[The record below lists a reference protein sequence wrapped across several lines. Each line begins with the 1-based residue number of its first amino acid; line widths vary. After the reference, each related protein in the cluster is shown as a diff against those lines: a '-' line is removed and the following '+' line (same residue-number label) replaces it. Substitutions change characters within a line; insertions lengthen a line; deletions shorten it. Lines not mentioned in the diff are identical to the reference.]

1 MTATFGIWKKRW
13 LNKVM
18 NVLGFDHPVY
28 PKLAKGIEVD
38 VKRKKKKVKMSKK
51 LGKNA
56 SWVLLKL

>member
-1 MTATFGIWKKRW
+1 
-13 LNKVM
+13 M

-56 SWVLLKL
+56 S